1 MLNYIKSELYKTF
14 HRKYLYIFT
23 GICCLLCVGFNLLI
37 FYQNH
42 HYADPIPLG
51 GVLNIAMVMFP
62 AVTYLMLITTDIVY
76 SDEYK
81 HGTFK
86 NAVSYGV
93 PRWQIYFGKFL
104 VSVIVTFL
112 SGIVILAVFLI
123 SAVLV
128 APMTNQSEWIL
139 KWFWIYL
146 GGAIPLWL
154 SGISLAVMLFSVIRS
169 STVASFT
176 YAGILVI
183 LGPILQILDHYVS
196 QIFSFIYEWLPMSV
210 FDEWYTRIMTV
221 DATKV
226 DTLISSGLFAH
237 SWATGVLWIFGTCL
251 IGYLVFRKREIK

>member
-14 HRKYLYIFT
+14 HRKYPYIFT
-23 GICCLLCVGFNLLI
+23 GICSLLCIGFNLLI

-42 HYADPIPLG
+42 NYPDMIPCG
-51 GVLNIAMVMFP
+51 GVLSIGMMMFP

-93 PRWQIYFGKFL
+93 PRWQIYFGKLL
-104 VSVIVTFL
+104 VSVLVTFL

-123 SAVLV
+123 SALLV
-128 APMTNQSEWIL
+128 APVTDQCGWIL
-139 KWFWIYL
+139 KWFGIYL
-146 GGAIPLWL
+146 GGAVPLWL
-154 SGISLAVMLFSVIRS
+154 SGISLAVMFFSVIRS

-176 YAGILVI
+176 YAGVLAI
-183 LGPILQILDHYVS
+183 LGPILQMLDYYVS
-196 QIFSFIYEWLPMSV
+196 HIFSSIHAWLPMSV
-210 FDEWYTRIMTV
+210 FDEWYTRMMMV
-221 DATKV
+221 DVKEV